1 MSVFFV
7 VAHQF
12 IGNAQAAWPD
22 SSASRTAAIQILRE
36 DIGTGYPML
45 MDEERTQAYSSA
57 CNMKRKYFPICHFDE
72 WVDQYG
78 KTDLQKVAK
87 SFDHPTEP
95 LALVVTA
102 WSLGFTNGVPSEQ
115 SVNPQSAAK
124 KLELACYDKSYAPG
138 CSYLGDMYA
147 AGVGVSK
154 NTQKAFELYEEA
166 CEAQDIYG
174 CAQQGLLYMAQ
185 QDYQSALS
193 YLSQGCSAGFT
204 QHCSAIGDIY
214 NQGVGISKDT
224 DKAISYYQKGCS
236 QNNADACYKLAEL
249 NKDEKST
256 AQNSFGIYS
265 DLCMLG
271 DLRSCFG
278 VGMGYELGIG
288 TPVDLDNAM
297 VKYEESCDQD
307 YAAACSKVGEFHLQD
322 KVRTSDIDTGEKL
335 VQKGCEG
342 GDILGC
348 VLFADILSEGSK
360 NVAQDIGRAMDYYEQ
375 GCDNNFGNACLYLGK
390 SFDQGKHVGQDHVK
404 AIEYFEKGC
413 ENANGES
420 CRDLGERYL
429 WGLYGVTQDVGR
441 GLHFLAEGCKNDDND
456 ACKTLA
462 KEFQTRVPRIES
474 DSKELKSV
482 IKSYQSDIDNL
493 SLQLDTNL

>member
-12 IGNAQAAWPD
+12 IGECTQACTD

-154 NTQKAFELYEEA
+154 ILKRLLNYMEKRRGSRHIWMCSTRSA
-166 CEAQDIYG
+166 IHG
-174 CAQQGLLYMAQ
+174 TTGLSISIVIFVSGLFCRFY
-185 QDYQSALS
+185 SALFS
-193 YLSQGCSAGFT
+193 
-204 QHCSAIGDIY
+204 H
-214 NQGVGISKDT
+214 
-224 DKAISYYQKGCS
+224 
-236 QNNADACYKLAEL
+236 
-249 NKDEKST
+249 
-256 AQNSFGIYS
+256 
-265 DLCMLG
+265 
-271 DLRSCFG
+271 R
-278 VGMGYELGIG
+278 
-288 TPVDLDNAM
+288 
-297 VKYEESCDQD
+297 
-307 YAAACSKVGEFHLQD
+307 
-322 KVRTSDIDTGEKL
+322 
-335 VQKGCEG
+335 
-342 GDILGC
+342 
-348 VLFADILSEGSK
+348 
-360 NVAQDIGRAMDYYEQ
+360 
-375 GCDNNFGNACLYLGK
+375 
-390 SFDQGKHVGQDHVK
+390 
-404 AIEYFEKGC
+404 
-413 ENANGES
+413 
-420 CRDLGERYL
+420 
-429 WGLYGVTQDVGR
+429 
-441 GLHFLAEGCKNDDND
+441 
-456 ACKTLA
+456 
-462 KEFQTRVPRIES
+462 
-474 DSKELKSV
+474 
-482 IKSYQSDIDNL
+482 
-493 SLQLDTNL
+493 